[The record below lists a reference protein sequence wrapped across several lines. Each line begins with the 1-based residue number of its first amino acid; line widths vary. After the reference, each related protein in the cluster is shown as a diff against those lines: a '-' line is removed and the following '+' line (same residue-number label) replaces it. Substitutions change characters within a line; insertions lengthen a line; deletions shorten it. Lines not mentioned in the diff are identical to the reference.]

1 VLALALSL
9 AACAHDPLAP
19 TAATTSTSTTTTV
32 AVDASGPLI
41 AAAGD
46 IACPSTLR
54 PSNSQCQQEATAE
67 TIESL
72 HPSAVL
78 ALGDLQYDR
87 GEKLNFDA
95 SYDKTWGRFKA
106 ITHPAP
112 GNHDWATPNLAGY
125 RQYWPAFVNVA
136 KHQTWYSFNIGGWH
150 LIALDS
156 DCRSVGGCQA
166 GSPQEQWLR
175 ADLTSH
181 PAKCTLAFWHHP
193 RWSSGYHGSD
203 AGYDDFYKA
212 LADHGADVV
221 LVGHDHHYER
231 FAPDRGI
238 REFVVGTGGRS
249 LYPVITTEQRSEVRN
264 SGTFGVL
271 SLRLGNGAYSWR
283 FVPSA
288 GGVFTDEGSASC

>member
-1 VLALALSL
+1 VLL

-19 TAATTSTSTTTTV
+19 ATETTSTSTSTTV
-32 AVDASGPLI
+32 VVAGGAPLV

-46 IACPSTLR
+46 IACPPNLA
-54 PSNSQCQQEATAE
+54 PGPAQCQQEATAE

-72 HPSAVL
+72 HPAAVL
-78 ALGDLQYDR
+78 ALGDLQYER
-87 GEKLNFDA
+87 GEYPNFTS
-95 SYDKTWGRFKA
+95 SYDKSWGRFKA
-106 ITHPAP
+106 VTHPAA
-112 GNHDWATPNLAGY
+112 GNHDWSTPNLGGF
-125 RQYWPAFVNVA
+125 RTYW
-136 KHQTWYSFNIGGWH
+136 HETTSWYSFDIGTWH

-166 GSPQEQWLR
+166 GSPEEQWLR
-175 ADLTSH
+175 ADLAAH
-181 PAKCTLAFWHHP
+181 PSKCVLAFWHHP

-203 AGYDDFYKA
+203 AGYDDFYRA

-271 SLRLGNGAYSWR
+271 ALRLGNGAYSWR

-288 GGVFTDEGSASC
+288 GATFTDEGSASC